1 MGLERFRCRR
11 VFTNVLKQCKET
23 TKNYEGSE
31 ETLKHILQIEEKLKR
46 LVAEL
51 N

>member
-1 MGLERFRCRR
+1 MFGEVSLPK

-23 TKNYEGSE
+23 TKNYEGPE
-31 ETLKHILQIEEKLKR
+31 ETLKHILKVEGRLKR
-46 LVAEL
+46 LFSEL